1 MADITEKTENN
12 ELTTN
17 RDPLVVVDNIETLI
31 KVIRGQ
37 QVMLDKDLVTL
48 YGVEAKVLNQAVKRN
63 VERFPDDF
71 RFQLTKE
78 ECLRS
83 QIVTLNEKQ
92 GQHLKYMPYAFTEQ
106 GVAMLSSVLRSQTAI
121 DVNIQIMRAFV
132 SMRHFMVNNASVFS
146 RLETIEYHQLEM
158 QQHQQET
165 DKRIDEVFRRLD
177 EGNAKPKQ
185 GVFYNGQIYDAY
197 TFVSDLIKSAKK
209 RIILIDNY
217 VDETVLTLLDKREN
231 CVSAVI
237 YTQQISRHFQL
248 DIDRHNAQYAPI
260 DVETFRLSHDRFL
273 CIDDDV
279 YHIGASIK
287 DLGKKW
293 FGFSKMEILTPD
305 ELVERINRE

>member
-185 GVFYNGQIYDAY
+185 GVFYNGQVYDAY